1 MVYFFTLP
9 MRGCIGAGSD
19 GIFLSLVTCRRNA
32 RKGGLNG
39 IKKYFDCNS
48 KNYSEVCLCHMQ
60 GSILCCKAVFIT
72 ACTGCKNLSDFCKS
86 GSTAVGKEI
95 FMVRKRYFVLAMCGL
110 FVMTGCSGSLHTQK
124 ESAVIMEAESEC
136 TDTEKSDKE
145 PETYEEVDIATESVS
160 DLSEDISQTVED
172 TNIENSE
179 NDNTTDKNVSA
190 GDKSAAEEIRTEEKL
205 SEENPVTEAAKTE
218 RKETTD
224 MSEEDIKNVSGK
236 ERDTDDRCNPAD
248 GSPLYEITITKPE
261 TEFIGYSADRVT
273 ELAILKC
280 KTAGMITLP
289 ESLDSMLAAG
299 EITQE
304 EYEEYYPYDGCG
316 YYSVFVETDLNT
328 ASAISGRKLGSEEE
342 IADYIAAMM
351 VLERE
356 PYFYIEC
363 VGIYKNNGTEFY
375 EFRCYR

>member
-9 MRGCIGAGSD
+9 ERGCNGAGSD

-48 KNYSEVCLCHMQ
+48 KNYSEVCVCHMQ
-60 GSILCCKAVFIT
+60 GSILWCKAVFIT
-72 ACTGCKNLSDFCKS
+72 ACTGCKNLFDFCKS

-95 FMVRKRYFVLAMCGL
+95 FMVRKRYFVLVVCSL
-110 FVMTGCSGSLHTQK
+110 FVMTGCSGGLHTEK
-124 ESAVIMEAESEC
+124 EGAVIMEAESEC

-145 PETYEEVDIATESVS
+145 PEPYEEADISTENVS
-160 DLSEDISQTVED
+160 DLSEDAGQNAED
-172 TNIENSE
+172 TGIENSKD
-179 NDNTTDKNVSA
+179 DNRTDINIPA
-190 GDKSAAEEIRTEEKL
+190 GDKSAAEIMTEEKL

-218 RKETTD
+218 RKET
-224 MSEEDIKNVSGK
+224 
-236 ERDTDDRCNPAD
+236 DTDDRGNPAD

-273 ELAILKC
+273 ELAINKC
-280 KTAGMITLP
+280 KAAGMITLP

-316 YYSVFVETDLNT
+316 YYSVFVETDLNA

-363 VGIYKNNGTEFY
+363 AGIYKNNGTEFY

>member
-1 MVYFFTLP
+1 
-9 MRGCIGAGSD
+9 
-19 GIFLSLVTCRRNA
+19 
-32 RKGGLNG
+32 
-39 IKKYFDCNS
+39 
-48 KNYSEVCLCHMQ
+48 
-60 GSILCCKAVFIT
+60 
-72 ACTGCKNLSDFCKS
+72 
-86 GSTAVGKEI
+86 
-95 FMVRKRYFVLAMCGL
+95 MVRKKYFVLAVCSL
-110 FVMTGCSGSLHTQK
+110 FVMTGYSGGLHTEK
-124 ESAVIMEAESEC
+124 ESAVMMEVESEG
-136 TDTEKSDKE
+136 TDAEKSDNE
-145 PETYEEVDIATESVS
+145 LETYEKADVITENVS
-160 DLSEDISQTVED
+160 DISEDTVQNVEGTDIEISEK
-172 TNIENSE
+172 
-179 NDNTTDKNVSA
+179 DNTTDKNASA
-190 GDKSAAEEIRTEEKL
+190 GDKSAEPEIPAEDKL
-205 SEENPVTEAAKTE
+205 SEENPVTEVAKTE

-236 ERDTDDRCNPAD
+236 ETDTDDRGNPAD

-304 EYEEYYPYDGCG
+304 EYDEYYPYDGCG

-328 ASAISGRKLGSEEE
+328 ASTISDRKLGSEEE

-363 VGIYKNNGTEFY
+363 AGIYKNNGTEFY

>member
-1 MVYFFTLP
+1 
-9 MRGCIGAGSD
+9 
-19 GIFLSLVTCRRNA
+19 
-32 RKGGLNG
+32 
-39 IKKYFDCNS
+39 
-48 KNYSEVCLCHMQ
+48 
-60 GSILCCKAVFIT
+60 
-72 ACTGCKNLSDFCKS
+72 
-86 GSTAVGKEI
+86 
-95 FMVRKRYFVLAMCGL
+95 MVRKKYFVLAVCSL
-110 FVMTGCSGSLHTQK
+110 FVMTGCSGGLHTEK
-124 ESAVIMEAESEC
+124 KSAVIMEVESEG
-136 TDTEKSDKE
+136 TDAKKSDNE
-145 PETYEEVDIATESVS
+145 PETYEKADVITENVS
-160 DLSEDISQTVED
+160 DISEDTVQNVEGTDIEISEK
-172 TNIENSE
+172 
-179 NDNTTDKNVSA
+179 DNTTDKNASA
-190 GDKSAAEEIRTEEKL
+190 GDKSAEPEIPAEDKL
-205 SEENPVTEAAKTE
+205 SEENPVTEVAKTE

-224 MSEEDIKNVSGK
+224 MSEEDIKNVSVK
-236 ERDTDDRCNPAD
+236 ETDTDDRGNPAD

-273 ELAILKC
+273 EFAILKC

-304 EYEEYYPYDGCG
+304 EYDEYYPYDGCG

-328 ASAISGRKLGSEEE
+328 ASTISGRKLGSEEE

-363 VGIYKNNGTEFY
+363 AGIYKNNGTEFY

>member
-1 MVYFFTLP
+1 MVYFFILP
-9 MRGCIGAGSD
+9 ERGCNGAGSD
-19 GIFLSLVTCRRNA
+19 GIFLSLVTCRGNA
-32 RKGGLNG
+32 GKGGLNG

-48 KNYSEVCLCHMQ
+48 KNYSEVCVCHMQ
-60 GSILCCKAVFIT
+60 GSILWCKAVFIT
-72 ACTGCKNLSDFCKS
+72 VCTGVKNLSDFCKS
-86 GSTAVGKEI
+86 SSTAVGKEI
-95 FMVRKRYFVLAMCGL
+95 FMVRKRYFVLAVCGL
-110 FVMTGCSGSLHTQK
+110 FVMTGCSGGLHTEK
-124 ESAVIMEAESEC
+124 ESAVIMEAESEG

-145 PETYEEVDIATESVS
+145 PETYEEADISTENIS
-160 DLSEDISQTVED
+160 DLSEDAGQTVED
-172 TNIENSE
+172 TDIENSE
-179 NDNTTDKNVSA
+179 DDNATDKNVSA
-190 GDKSAAEEIRTEEKL
+190 GDKSAAEITTEEKL
-205 SEENPVTEAAKTE
+205 SEEKPVTEAAKTE

-236 ERDTDDRCNPAD
+236 ERDTDDRGNPAD

-273 ELAILKC
+273 EIAINKC
-280 KTAGMITLP
+280 KAAGMITLP

-328 ASAISGRKLGSEEE
+328 ASTVSGRKLGSEEE

-363 VGIYKNNGTEFY
+363 AGIYKNNGTEFY

>member
-1 MVYFFTLP
+1 
-9 MRGCIGAGSD
+9 
-19 GIFLSLVTCRRNA
+19 
-32 RKGGLNG
+32 
-39 IKKYFDCNS
+39 
-48 KNYSEVCLCHMQ
+48 
-60 GSILCCKAVFIT
+60 
-72 ACTGCKNLSDFCKS
+72 
-86 GSTAVGKEI
+86 
-95 FMVRKRYFVLAMCGL
+95 MVRKKYFVLAVCGL
-110 FVMTGCSGSLHTQK
+110 FVMTGCSGGLHTEK
-124 ESAVIMEAESEC
+124 ESVVIMEAESEC
-136 TDTEKSDKE
+136 TDIEKPDKE
-145 PETYEEVDIATESVS
+145 PETYEEADIAKESVS
-160 DLSEDISQTVED
+160 DLSEDAGQNAED
-172 TNIENSE
+172 TDIEISE
-179 NDNTTDKNVSA
+179 NDNATDKNISA
-190 GDKSAAEEIRTEEKL
+190 KDKSAAEEIRTEEKL

-218 RKETTD
+218 RKET
-224 MSEEDIKNVSGK
+224 
-236 ERDTDDRCNPAD
+236 DTDDRGNPAD

-273 ELAILKC
+273 ELAINKC
-280 KTAGMITLP
+280 KAAGMITLP

-328 ASAISGRKLGSEEE
+328 ASTISGRKLGSEEE

-363 VGIYKNNGTEFY
+363 AGIYKNNGTEFY